1 MTNTTTLQEAA
12 RRAYLAQSFRP
23 EERGQHMLDAY
34 NAQLNEDIE
43 ELTSSGAQPEQIEGY
58 KTRFNSFVL
67 QYFNKEAQV
76 MSAMITGPAR
86 FPTARNQKRQRSVDN
101 HLEVFNQWRARAI
114 RSIKRSN
121 SPTVTISG
129 ELQANR
135 DKLDKLKRYHE
146 IMKTFNAMM
155 RKKAPTQEIA
165 QACNLKIEQV
175 EELLKPDF
183 CGRCGFAQ
191 YQLTNNLAT
200 IKATEQRIQ
209 VLEAKDMNQ
218 QTQRQDVVQLEG
230 LKVEINHQ
238 ADRIQ
243 LYYDGKPDSETIT
256 KLKRRAFKWSPTNKC
271 WQRKITANALSDTR
285 QLLQVFDKF

>member
-12 RRAYLAQSFRP
+12 RRAFHAQSFRP
-23 EERGQHMLDAY
+23 EERGQRMLDAY
-34 NAQLNEDIE
+34 TAQLNEDIE
-43 ELTSSGAQPEQIEGY
+43 ELASSGAQDEQIEGY

-101 HLEVFNQWRARAI
+101 HLEVFNQWRVRAI

-256 KLKRRAFKWSPTNKC
+256 KLKRSAFKWSPTNKC